1 MYVVATA
8 GHVDH
13 GKSTLVRALTGM
25 EPDRLEEERR
35 RGLTIELGY
44 AWTTLPSGR
53 RLAFVDVPG
62 HERFLSTM
70 LAGVGPVPAVLF
82 VVAADEGWMPQSEE
96 HAVAL
101 EALGVRHCLL
111 AVTRADLADPAPAL
125 DQART
130 RLTSAGLGGVRPDT
144 AVLGGMRTDAAGL
157 EGARLEAARLRGES
171 PDVAR
176 LGSGGGCGAVEA
188 VVVSGRTGQGLDELR
203 EALDRL
209 VTALPAPDP
218 EAPVRLWIDRAFS
231 VTGSGTVVTGTLP
244 EGVIS
249 VGDEL
254 ALDGEPV
261 RVRALESLKEPLSS
275 VTGVARV
282 AVNLRGHG
290 LPERGHGLPERGR
303 ALVTPG
309 RWTFTDLVDV
319 RITPVGTLG
328 TLRDTGY
335 GSGPGPEAADVSR
348 GSGAG
353 VPEGSR
359 GGVRVRGRGREDEWR
374 LPRRLTVHIGSA
386 AVTCEVRT
394 LGGRVVRLRLA
405 RPLPLHLGDVLLLRD
420 PGRDRAEVRVVAG
433 ASVLDVR
440 PPALGRRGAAR
451 AHAARLESA
460 APDAASA
467 VRIHRLLRVAE
478 LTAMLGTFGLGSAD
492 PTTSDSGAARST
504 TGATAGV
511 LHADPTVEAGGL
523 GGGPV
528 CGDWYADPEYWA
540 ELGERLA
547 DTARRYAVEHPLEPG
562 MPIEAARHA
571 LGLPDRQL
579 VAALVRAPFTL
590 AEGRIVTRPAGLP
603 EPVARAVE
611 RLRGELVAHPF
622 QAPEA
627 GRLAELGLGSREL
640 AAAVRAGRLLRVA
653 EGIVLLPGAEV
664 RAAELLRRL
673 PQPFTVS
680 QARRAL
686 DTSRRV
692 AVPLLEHL
700 DRSGLT
706 QRVDEVHRRCL

>member
-25 EPDRLEEERR
+25 EPDRLTEERR

-62 HERFLSTM
+62 HERFLGTM
-70 LAGVGPVPAVLF
+70 LAGVGPVPAVMF

-96 HAVAL
+96 HLVAL

-111 AVTRADLADPAPAL
+111 VVTRADLSDARSAL
-125 DQART
+125 EQARS
-130 RLTSAGLGGVRPDT
+130 RLTTPGL
-144 AVLGGMRTDAAGL
+144 
-157 EGARLEAARLRGES
+157 
-171 PDVAR
+171 
-176 LGSGGGCGAVEA
+176 EA
-188 VVVSGRTGQGLDELR
+188 VVVSGRTGQGLGELR

-209 VTALPAPDP
+209 VAGLAPPDP

-244 EGVIS
+244 AGTIA

-254 ALDGEPV
+254 ALGEESV
-261 RVRALESLKEPLSS
+261 RVRALEALKEPLSS

-290 LPERGHGLPERGR
+290 LPERGQ
-303 ALVTPG
+303 ALVSPG
-309 RWTFTDLVDV
+309 RWTYTELVDV
-319 RITPVGTLG
+319 RISPVGD
-328 TLRDTGY
+328 LRDGGD
-335 GSGPGPEAADVSR
+335 GSGE
-348 GSGAG
+348 
-353 VPEGSR
+353 
-359 GGVRVRGRGREDEWR
+359 EWR
-374 LPRRLTVHIGSA
+374 LPRRLIAHIGSA
-386 AVTCEVRT
+386 AVGCEVRM

-405 RPLPLHLGDVLLLRD
+405 RPLPLHLADVLLLRDPGRD
-420 PGRDRAEVRVVAG
+420 PGRDRAEVRVLAG

-440 PPALGRRGAAR
+440 PPTLGRRGAAR

-467 VRIHRLLRVAE
+467 LRIHRLLRAVD
-478 LTAMLGTFGLGSAD
+478 LIAMVGR
-492 PTTSDSGAARST
+492 SGVDAVVGASEA
-504 TGATAGV
+504 GATAS
-511 LHADPTVEAGGL
+511 AGAL
-523 GGGPV
+523 GAGPV
-528 CGDWYADPEYWA
+528 CGDWYADPEHWA
-540 ELGERLA
+540 ELAERLTV
-547 DTARRYAVEHPLEPG
+547 TARRYAVEHPLEPG
-562 MPIEAARHA
+562 MPLEAARHE

-579 VAALVRAPFTL
+579 VAALVRPPLTL
-590 AEGRIVTRPAGLP
+590 AEGRITTGPSGLP
-603 EPVARAVE
+603 APVARAVE
-611 RLRGELVAHPF
+611 RLREELSAHPF
-622 QAPEA
+622 RAPEA
-627 GRLAELGLGSREL
+627 GRLAELGLGSREV
-640 AAAVRAGRLLRVA
+640 AAAVRAGRLLRVTD
-653 EGIVLLPGAEV
+653 GIVLLPGADV
-664 RAAELLRRL
+664 RAAELLNRL

-700 DRSGLT
+700 DRSGRT
-706 QRVDEVHRRCL
+706 RRVDEVHRRCL